1 MLSNLDAIF
10 LPAVFRLA
18 AAFKDTEKLFLK
30 KLTASWTA
38 RGVCERY
45 LQEGVLEDLVRI
57 ILEKKLALI
66 AKAKAADEVE
76 RAIRQPRPRYHFGT
90 WEDDPFCLPEE
101 ELVMWLIASANNKL
115 RPEAVERCMELFDN
129 MMGGGNPIHS

>member
-1 MLSNLDAIF
+1 MLSNLDAVF

-18 AAFKDTEKLFLK
+18 AASKDTEKLFLK

-45 LQEGVLEDLVRI
+45 LQEGVLEDLV
-57 ILEKKLALI
+57 LI
-66 AKAKAADEVE
+66 ARAEAADEVE
-76 RAIRQPRPRYHFGT
+76 RAIRQPRPRYSFGT

-101 ELVMWLIASANNKL
+101 ELVMWLIVSANNKL
-115 RPEAVERCMELFDN
+115 RPEAMERCMELFDN
-129 MMGGGNPIHS
+129 VMGGEKACP